1 MNTHVPKIAT
11 ALLAVS
17 IGMVASAC
25 GSAHRSEYLAS
36 EAARR
41 EIRKAAVLPL
51 ENLTAAPDAGRVV
64 AEEISA
70 ELTRAKID
78 VVDRAAAESAFAR
91 LELTPGGAVDRLAAR
106 RLGEILGVDAVVIGT
121 LAEATDGTT
130 RPGPSRPTVGLSVRV
145 VDVKSGNYLLA
156 GTYTAAGG
164 SNNAAAARAAGE
176 IAKAV
181 RP

>member
-1 MNTHVPKIAT
+1 MKMHVPMLAA
-11 ALLAVS
+11 ALLAASFGPAV
-17 IGMVASAC
+17 SAC
-25 GSAHRSEYLAS
+25 GSVHRSEYLAS
-36 EAARR
+36 EAERR
-41 EIRKAAVLPL
+41 EVRKAAVLPL
-51 ENLTAAPDAGRVV
+51 ENLTATPDAGRVV

-70 ELTRAKID
+70 ELTRARID
-78 VVDRAAAESAFAR
+78 VVDRASAESAFAK

-121 LAEATDGTT
+121 VAEATDGAA
-130 RPGPSRPTVGLSVRV
+130 RPGPSRPTIGLSVRV

-164 SNNAAAARAAGE
+164 SNNAAAAKAAGE